1 MLRFS
6 NSFHWTNREYFFDRR
21 NSLNGRSFN
30 ELFLDLQIQNEKKI
44 LELFLIGDLLFPF
57 GLVEIFGRG
66 DRHNFCS
73 CFLV

>member
-1 MLRFS
+1 M
-6 NSFHWTNREYFFDRR
+6 SF
-21 NSLNGRSFN
+21 
-30 ELFLDLQIQNEKKI
+30 FLDPTSEVKKDI
-44 LELFLIGDLLFPF
+44 LELFLIDDLLFPF